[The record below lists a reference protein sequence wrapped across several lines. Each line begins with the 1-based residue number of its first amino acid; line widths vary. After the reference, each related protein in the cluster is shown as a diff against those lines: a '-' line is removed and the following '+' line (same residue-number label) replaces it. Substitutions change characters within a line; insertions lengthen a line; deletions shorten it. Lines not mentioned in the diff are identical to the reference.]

1 MVRNA
6 ASWRITRLADERART
21 HTHGFASTDA
31 SASQLALSVHER
43 PGFATVIAGLGV
55 RCAAR
60 PLSVSVPANAWG
72 VALLNAT
79 LSAGLPIVSHPHGT
93 AEVSPVRADFDGGAV
108 VGEWVRAPG
117 VEPSGPALLYIHGG
131 AFVACSPRT
140 HRGLTSELSAQSGL
154 PVFAVEYRKAPRY
167 RFPAANDDAWRAYR
181 WLSSRT
187 GGGLVAIAGDSAGGY
202 LAVATALAA
211 TRGAGRGDCPPPAAL
226 LALSPLTDATLSL
239 ARMRERGR
247 LQEDPFVSAAAA
259 TRIVGLYTA
268 GASAQEISLLDADFR
283 NFCPTMIH
291 VGGTEMLLEDA
302 RALHTRVRAAGGAS
316 WLHIWPGQVHVFPAM
331 FRFVPQA
338 RAALSLSGAFL
349 RDAISP
355 EAARAAVHRPPDTG

>member
-1 MVRNA
+1 MVRNE
-6 ASWRITRLADERART
+6 ASWRTARLADERART
-21 HTHGFASTDA
+21 NTHRPAPTDA
-31 SASQLALSVHER
+31 SASRMVLSVHER
-43 PGFATVIAGLGV
+43 PGLAAVVAGFGI

-60 PLSVSVPANAWG
+60 PVSVSVPANAWG
-72 VALLNAT
+72 VALLDAT
-79 LSAGLPIVSHPHGT
+79 LTAGLRVISRPHAT
-93 AEVSPVRADFDGGAV
+93 AEISPVRVDFEGGSV

-117 VEPSGPALLYIHGG
+117 VESSGPALLYIHGG

-140 HRGLTSELSAQSGL
+140 HRGLTGELSARSGL

-187 GGGLVAIAGDSAGGY
+187 DGGPVAIAGDSAGGY

-211 TRGAGRGDCPPPAAL
+211 TRGDCPPPAAL

-247 LQEDPFVSAAAA
+247 FQKDPFVSAAAA

-268 GASAQEISLLDADFR
+268 GASAREISLLDADFR

-291 VGGTEMLLEDA
+291 VGGTDVLLEDS
-302 RALHTRVRAAGGAS
+302 RALHARVRAAGGAS
-316 WLHIWPGQVHVFPAM
+316 WLHVWPGQVHVFPAM

-338 RAALSLSGAFL
+338 RTALSLSGAFL

-355 EAARAAVHRPPDTG
+355 GSARAAVHWPPDTG